1 MLKNIPSFV
10 LWVYHYSTRFINKGF
25 IIYKNSILV
34 CHQRTNIN
42 CTSNPISPIYY
53 IMHNVDRNA
62 LNITICKTYT
72 AWKVSKVISGLY
84 FPVFGLNTEIYSAN
98 LRIQCKCRKIRT
110 RNSSIFGNVLCSDY
124 IIMEITRISSM
135 LPKHCIKFARIQ
147 VFTDLYSPRCC
158 LYTGKY
164 GSVKTRILA
173 YFMYRKSL
181 FIGKN

>member
-25 IIYKNSILV
+25 IIYENSVLV

-98 LRIQCKCRKIRT
+98 LRIQCECRKIRT

-158 LYTGKY
+158 LYTFLL
-164 GSVKTRILA
+164 VKT
-173 YFMYRKSL
+173 KKESL
-181 FIGKN
+181 KFLSN